1 MTILPNL
8 LTTTTTLTNPTL
20 GEWRAVHEQARAAY
34 TRPIDAAMAAAAQA
48 DRLAWVFASGYTE
61 AVRALV
67 APARNLDG
75 VVSLCV
81 TEADGNSPKAIE
93 TRLNSGANMVSG
105 TMSGTKTMVSGG
117 PWADWFVVLASR
129 GEDEDGMKK
138 LSLVVVPSDRDG
150 IIIEELDPLPIV
162 PEMPHAIVRFD
173 EVRVEAEDVISD
185 DAWTEYVRP
194 FRVVEDLYVYAALVA
209 WMTVQARRSG
219 QLELVHRFVALVAA
233 ARDLAAAS
241 SHADATVSG
250 LAGLR
255 AMGRETLE
263 AFDWSSVDDE
273 FRERWERDRGLLG
286 VASKARRRRLSL
298 VESRIAGA

>member
-20 GEWRAVHEQARAAY
+20 AEWRAAHEQVRNGYAQ
-34 TRPIDAAMAAAAQA
+34 PIDAAMASAAQA

-81 TEADGNSPKAIE
+81 TEAGGNSPKAIE
-93 TRLNSGANMVSG
+93 TRLNAGANTVSG

-138 LSLVVVPSDRDG
+138 LSLLVVPSDRDG
-150 IIIEELDPLPIV
+150 VTVEELDPLPIV

-173 EVRVEAEDVISD
+173 EVQVDADDVISD
-185 DAWTEYVRP
+185 DAWAEYVRP
-194 FRVVEDLYVYAALVA
+194 FRVVEDLYVYAALMA
-209 WMTVQARRSG
+209 WMVVQARTSG
-219 QLELVHRFVALVAA
+219 QLALVHRFVALVAA
-233 ARDLAAAS
+233 ARNLAAES
-241 SHADATVSG
+241 PHADATVSG

-255 AMGRETLE
+255 MMGREALE
-263 AFDWSSVDDE
+263 AFDWSLVDNE
-273 FRERWERDRGLLG
+273 LRERWKRDRGLLG
-286 VASKARRRRLSL
+286 VASGARARRLSL
-298 VESRIAGA
+298 VEGRIAGA